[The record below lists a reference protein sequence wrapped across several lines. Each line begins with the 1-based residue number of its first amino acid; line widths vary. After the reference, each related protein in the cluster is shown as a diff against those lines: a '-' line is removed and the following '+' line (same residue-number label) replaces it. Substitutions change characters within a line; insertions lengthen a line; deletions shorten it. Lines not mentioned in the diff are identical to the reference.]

1 MPERFVIRRGD
12 GETGMPI
19 VAANGINLCYDE
31 VGDAKAP
38 VILLIMGLG
47 YSSVMWY
54 RTRPVLAA
62 RYRTLAFDNRGVGL
76 SEVPPGPV
84 TTTRASLARFLP
96 QLLPGPCAG

>member
-1 MPERFVIRRGD
+1 MPERFVIRRVD

-47 YSSVMWY
+47 TQMIAWPE
-54 RTRPVLAA
+54 TFCFPLA
-62 RYRTLAFDNRGVGL
+62 RRGFRVVRFDNRDIGL
-76 SEVPPGPV
+76 STKFETVPPIDLAAAFA
-84 TTTRASLARFLP
+84 RAMAKKS
-96 QLLPGPCAG
+96 